1 VLAFSTTVPLSEI
14 TFAVLA
20 LPYTVPPQRLLD
32 DMALFSLEFPLGRFD
47 LIGCGLLNSII
58 CTN

>member
-32 DMALFSLEFPLGRFD
+32 DMPFF
-47 LIGCGLLNSII
+47 LLNSLWVALI
-58 CTN
+58 